1 MRKKA
6 LPYFVVIIG
15 ILVLGT
21 GLVLLKSVANP
32 HGVMLALPYVCIGLG
47 CGAFGH
53 GLGNLV
59 RDRAFKNDPELQKK
73 MEIDQKDERNIAIS
87 NRAKAK
93 AYDIM
98 LYIFGAVM
106 VSFVLAGVEVVAI
119 LLLVAAYLLIIGVFI
134 FYLSKYGK
142 EM

>member
-1 MRKKA
+1 
-6 LPYFVVIIG
+6 
-15 ILVLGT
+15 
-21 GLVLLKSVANP
+21 
-32 HGVMLALPYVCIGLG
+32 
-47 CGAFGH
+47 
-53 GLGNLV
+53 
-59 RDRAFKNDPELQKK
+59 